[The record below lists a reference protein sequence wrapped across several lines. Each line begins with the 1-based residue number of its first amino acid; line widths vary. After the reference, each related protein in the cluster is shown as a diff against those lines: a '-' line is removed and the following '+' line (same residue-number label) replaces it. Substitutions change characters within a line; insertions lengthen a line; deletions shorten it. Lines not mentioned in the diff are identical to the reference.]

1 MSHIVQVKNVE
12 MTDQVAREMAVGRM
26 ENARY
31 VKPARTKEQIRRG
44 EWETAQ
50 SEAEATGKHDMYGS
64 QTAVGVGVKFDGW
77 AHPVVITTDGGQAQ
91 YDSYG
96 AQSGTRHA
104 IDELT
109 AYYASEK
116 AKIDAQLRGI
126 CLEEVETEDE
136 IKLVAMVD

>member
-26 ENARY
+26 ENAHY
-31 VKPARTKEQIRRG
+31 VKPGTKNEV
-44 EWETAQ
+44 AQ
-50 SEAEATGKHDMYGS
+50 NEAEATGKHDMYGR
-64 QTAVGVGVKFDGW
+64 QTATGIGIKFDGW
-77 AHPVVITTDGGQAQ
+77 AHPVVITQDGGQAQ

-96 AQSGTRHA
+96 CKQGTRHA